1 LDLSHFHIHNGSEK
15 HLFVALRSLRY
26 LRKLHLGGLY
36 CTEISVESLT
46 EVLPSLQVLEALAL
60 RCFDLRNGDQQLF
73 IALKSLSYLRKLNLF
88 CTKISPAGAT
98 NLAAALPSLRNLT
111 MILLTNIPRD
121 ENGQFLRILK
131 EAARQIPD
139 HYFR

>member
-1 LDLSHFHIHNGSEK
+1 
-15 HLFVALRSLRY
+15 
-26 LRKLHLGGLY
+26 LY

-46 EVLPSLQVLEALAL
+46 EVLPSLQVLEALTL
-60 RCFDLRNGDQQLF
+60 RWFYLHNGDQQLF
-73 IALKSLSYLRKLNLF
+73 IALKSLSYLRELNLPL
-88 CTKISPAGAT
+88 TKISPAGAT

-139 HYFR
+139 RCFR